1 MKKIKSLVYCI
12 FVLAFATTL
21 FSCATN
27 KASKE
32 QDKPTAPEKIIDYPA
47 PKSNIPELVNT
58 KELSLVPKQTEYE
71 QIYVKLFLP
80 ERPEENLVDIYIF
93 DKQKNKYVCCIKRCY
108 FDTIQQ
114 ENFTGL
120 GVLWSTWAKQNA
132 YYLIDLSRYV
142 LLDENGN
149 EYK

>member
-1 MKKIKSLVYCI
+1 MKKIKSFVYCI
-12 FVLAFATTL
+12 FVLVFAATL

-27 KASKE
+27 KAPESTEK
-32 QDKPTAPEKIIDYPA
+32 KTAPEKIIDYPA

-58 KELSLVPKQTEYE
+58 QELSLVPKQTQYE

-93 DKQKNKYVCCIKRCY
+93 DKQKNKYVCCLKKCY